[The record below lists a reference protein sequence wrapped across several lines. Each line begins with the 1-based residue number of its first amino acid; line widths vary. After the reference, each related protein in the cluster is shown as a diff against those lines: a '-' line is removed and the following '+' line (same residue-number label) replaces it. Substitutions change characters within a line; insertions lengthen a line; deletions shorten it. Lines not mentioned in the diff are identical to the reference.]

1 MSSIYNFGAGVSDGK
16 IFELMTTKVVEYFRR
31 YIYMKVEQKTIR
43 LTEEESK
50 TLWRAEMLC
59 RGIENEV
66 NKIIDLNDK
75 EKEEMTKE
83 LGVFRHLLC
92 LSQYDVEVRFPI
104 F

>member
-1 MSSIYNFGAGVSDGK
+1 
-16 IFELMTTKVVEYFRR
+16 
-31 YIYMKVEQKTIR
+31 MKVEQKTIR

-50 TLWRAEMLC
+50 TLWRAEMIC

-92 LSQYDVEVRFPI
+92 LSPYDVEVRFPI

>member
-1 MSSIYNFGAGVSDGK
+1 
-16 IFELMTTKVVEYFRR
+16 
-31 YIYMKVEQKTIR
+31 MKVEQKTIR

-50 TLWRAEMLC
+50 TLWRAEMIY

-83 LGVFRHLLC
+83 LSVFRHLLC
-92 LSQYDVEVRFPI
+92 LSPYDVEVRFPI

>member
-1 MSSIYNFGAGVSDGK
+1 
-16 IFELMTTKVVEYFRR
+16 
-31 YIYMKVEQKTIR
+31 MKVEQKTIR

-83 LGVFRHLLC
+83 LGVLDICYVLVHMMWKC
-92 LSQYDVEVRFPI
+92 DSQSFNGN
-104 F
+104 